1 MPIEEIKE
9 SYIYQL
15 PQIVTPQD
23 LYNTKLEVEKV
34 INGEPANHSVSF
46 GTMVTGVAN
55 ALPKGNNSSS
65 LYKVVRTYDTTLS
78 GYEAGYATLV
88 DLDPR
93 FLCLGTICFVEF
105 PHPSRE
111 YRLVYDPNS
120 SLNVAVDGSFNG
132 NTIGGRWVEKDSLED
147 KYSRIVEFNPF
158 ENSYQKDDI
167 VKYVL
172 NGTLTLFAAKQ
183 TLIKSTFPG
192 NAIPE
197 PTGNVTDQY
206 WQKLGASDGVENPGY
221 DDTELRGRVEVL
233 EAADIDLL
241 GNIETAK
248 TNLNNRIDGIVT
260 AVIPYVPDSY
270 SFGQLVHSG
279 GLIFMARQDIAN
291 STVAP
296 TATNAYWLLVNGTSS
311 GSTSSGTVDLSNY
324 YTKAQTD
331 AIGNTKVE
339 KRTGYSLVSDN
350 EIARLATIQNYV
362 LLDNSVTEAKLS
374 PEVRAKLNAVETGY
388 NDSELRNLVA
398 GKVDKVTGKSLIA
411 DTEIARLATL
421 SGYNDT
427 NLTNRVIALEN
438 APEPTGYDDTELRSE
453 VDAIDTR
460 VTTLENA
467 PAVEPFDNTS
477 NDSRLTA
484 LENAPGFDDTAIVN
498 RLDTN
503 ESELTGIDTR
513 VTALEN
519 RPTPTGET
527 GTIDSLNDEK
537 VLVGFTGITETIGG
551 LTPGNFTGTLE
562 DLLTKI
568 LIKYQAPFF
577 SGFNYNGA
585 GSRTVEAGTTFTG
598 VDTFSWSIGN
608 NNNTKPSTITI
619 KSNGN
624 VIGSG
629 LANNGSQTLDLPTF
643 TLDAGQS
650 RSFSIEATNSQNN
663 VFTGGLTINTQLARY
678 YGASSLTP
686 GELKA
691 QLANNANGVLS
702 NKDLGGGRGLESNFN
717 CSGGKYPYY
726 LYQAGFGNPGSV
738 QQGPNNFSAYTVED
752 IVIKDVFG
760 ILRNY
765 KLFYTDTI
773 QFSSSFNLRIN

>member
-9 SYIYQL
+9 SYIKDL
-15 PQIVTPQD
+15 PQIVSPAD
-23 LYNTKLEVEKV
+23 LYNTKIEVEKV
-34 INGEPANHSVSF
+34 INGEPANHSVNF

-55 ALPKGNNSSS
+55 ALPKGNNSAS
-65 LYKVVRTYDTTLS
+65 LYKTVRCYDSTVP
-78 GYEAGYATLV
+78 GYNAGNSTLV

-93 FLCLGTICFVEF
+93 FLALGAICYVEF
-105 PHPSRE
+105 PQPSRE
-111 YRLVYDPNS
+111 YRLVWDPNS
-120 SLNVAVDGSFNG
+120 TLYVAIDGGFG
-132 NTIGGRWVEKDSLED
+132 GETIGAKWVEKDSLED
-147 KYSRIVEFNPF
+147 KYARILEFNPF

-167 VKYVL
+167 VKYIL
-172 NGTLTLFAAKQ
+172 DGTLTLFAAKQ

-192 NAIPE
+192 NVIPE

-206 WQKLGASDGVENPGY
+206 WQKLGASDGGENPEAY
-221 DDTELRGRVEVL
+221 DDTELRGRVEVV
-233 EAADIDLL
+233 EQDVEDLL
-241 GNIETAK
+241 TNIETAK

-270 SFGQLVHSG
+270 VEGQLVHHN

-296 TATNAYWLLVNGTSS
+296 TSTNAYWLLVNGTSS
-311 GSTSSGTVDLSNY
+311 GSTSGGTVDLSNY
-324 YTKAQTD
+324 YTKAQVD

-339 KRTGYSLVSDN
+339 KRTGYSLVSDA
-350 EIARLATIQNYV
+350 EIARLATITNYV
-362 LLDNSVTEAKLS
+362 LVDGSVTEAKLS
-374 PEVRAKLNAVETGY
+374 AEVRAKLNAVETGF
-388 NDSELRNLVA
+388 DDTELRNLITT
-398 GKVDKVTGKSLIA
+398 KVDKVPGKSLVL
-411 DTEIARLATL
+411 DTEIARLASL
-421 SGYNDT
+421 Q
-427 NLTNRVIALEN
+427 
-438 APEPTGYDDTELRSE
+438 
-453 VDAIDTR
+453 
-460 VTTLENA
+460 
-467 PAVEPFDNTS
+467 PFDNTS
-477 NDSRLTA
+477 NDTRLTALENKPEPQPFDNTSNDQRLTA

-503 ESELTGIDTR
+503 EAEVADIDTR

-519 RPTPTGET
+519 APTTSG

-537 VLVGFTGITETIGG
+537 VFVGFTGITETIGG
-551 LTPGNFTGTLE
+551 LTPGNFNGTLE
-562 DLLTKI
+562 ELLAKI

-577 SGFNYNGA
+577 TGFAYNGA

-598 VDTFSWSIGN
+598 TDTFSWSIGN
-608 NNNTKPSTITI
+608 NSNVKPNTIII
-619 KSNGN
+619 KDGGSI
-624 VIGSG
+624 IGSG
-629 LANNGSQTLDLPTF
+629 LANNGSHTLDLPTF

-650 RSFSIEATNSQNN
+650 KSFSIEAQNTENN

-686 GELKA
+686 SELKA
-691 QLANNANGVLS
+691 QLANNANGVLGG
-702 NKDLGGGRGLESNFN
+702 KDLNGGRGLENNFN

-726 LYQAGFGNPGSV
+726 LYQAGFGNPSYV

-760 ILRNY
+760 IMRNY